1 MLFVKNMVC
10 YRSITMVQNELDKL
24 GLDVDVTSR
33 HACFSQSMV
42 FLIPSS

>member
-1 MLFVKNMVC
+1 M
-10 YRSITMVQNELDKL
+10 YYGGEERLDEL